1 MATLR
6 LEVVTPETIV
16 VNEDVEMVLCPGTE
30 GEFGVLP
37 NHASLLS
44 ALKLGELT
52 YRIPGKD
59 CHLFISGGFV
69 DVNNNI
75 CSVLAESAEKAENI
89 DQARA
94 EAARKRAEERL
105 ASKRAEIDEVRAE
118 AALKRAM
125 MRLNVA
131 RRSL

>member
-6 LEVVTPETIV
+6 LEVVTPEATIV
-16 VNEDVEMVLCPGTE
+16 NDDVEMVLCPGTE

-37 NHASLLS
+37 NHVSLLS
-44 ALKLGELT
+44 ALKTGELT
-52 YRIPGKD
+52 YRNTAGDK
-59 CHLFISGGFV
+59 HVFISGGFV
-69 DVNNNI
+69 DVNDNV

-105 ASKRAEIDEVRAE
+105 AAKKEETDEVRAE
-118 AALKRAM
+118 AALRRAI
-125 MRLNVA
+125 MRLSIA
-131 RRSL
+131 RKI